1 MPWKALFAAAA
12 SLAVGFA
19 AASWIDGNARIR
31 STEPT
36 ADTAERPAFDPTLPV
51 DERIRALEQA
61 VSDERY
67 ARQLLQEEVLFL
79 SDRLQEVSAAG
90 SPFMEPEIPVDAVA
104 DREES
109 RAETRSRRPE
119 DRAGQLEGAGFTAGE
134 AEWITRR
141 ESELQ
146 MAALQARYE
155 AGRSGDD
162 SAWWRSR
169 GEISE
174 TLRAELGE
182 AGYERY
188 LEASGRST
196 SVTVGTVI
204 ESSPAQRAGLLP
216 GDRITRYGGERIFGM
231 TDLTRQTMEGA
242 PGQQVVVDIV
252 RGGQPMQVV
261 IPRGPLGISGGRR
274 YDGG

>member
-1 MPWKALFAAAA
+1 MPWKVSFTLAV

-19 AASWIDGNARIR
+19 AASWIKGEYRIR
-31 STEPT
+31 SIGPT
-36 ADTAERPAFDPTLPV
+36 NDTVEWSFDRSLPV
-51 DERIRALEQA
+51 EDRIRALEQA

-79 SDRLQEVSAAG
+79 SDRLQEVSAG
-90 SPFMEPEIPVDAVA
+90 GPPFMEPEIPVDAVA
-104 DREES
+104 DREEN

>member
-1 MPWKALFAAAA
+1 MPWKVSFALAV
-12 SLAVGFA
+12 SLLVGFA
-19 AASWIDGNARIR
+19 AASWIDGDARIR
-31 STEPT
+31 SADPIT
-36 ADTAERPAFDPTLPV
+36 DTAARSAFDRSLPME
-51 DERIRALEQA
+51 ERIQALEQA
-61 VSDERY
+61 VSDERS

-79 SDRLQEVSAAG
+79 SDRLKEASAG
-90 SPFMEPEIPVDAVA
+90 GPPLRKPGISVDAVA
-104 DREES
+104 RREES
-109 RAETRSRRPE
+109 RPETRSRRPE
-119 DRAGQLEGAGFTAGE
+119 DRAGQLLQAGFTAGE

-155 AGRSGDD
+155 AGQSGDE

-169 GEISE
+169 GETSA

-216 GDRITRYGGERIFGM
+216 GDRITRYGGERTFGM
-231 TDLTRQTMEGA
+231 NDLTRQTMEGA

-252 RGGQPMQVV
+252 RDGQPMQVV